1 MMQKKKIK
9 IRPHSNG
16 HEFEAHSGW
25 ALVDD
30 LKDDS
35 KLSKLEKYSLIPV
48 LSMNFIFLV
57 QRRLLVFGQKIGSGG
72 EPPSLRM
79 ACYPRALAPVNLKL
93 VLNELR
99 CI

>member
-35 KLSKLEKYSLIPV
+35 KLSKLEKYSLIPG
-48 LSMNFIFLV
+48 LSMNFIFMV
-57 QRRLLVFGQKIGSGG
+57 
-72 EPPSLRM
+72 
-79 ACYPRALAPVNLKL
+79 
-93 VLNELR
+93 
-99 CI
+99 